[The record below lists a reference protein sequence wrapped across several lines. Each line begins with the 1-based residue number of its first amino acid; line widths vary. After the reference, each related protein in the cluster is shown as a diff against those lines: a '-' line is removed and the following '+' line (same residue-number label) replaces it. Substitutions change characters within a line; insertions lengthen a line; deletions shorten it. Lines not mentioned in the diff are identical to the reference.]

1 MTSSGPE
8 ESVNILVVDDRP
20 ENVLALT
27 AILTDP
33 SYNVV
38 TANTGAEALKKILK
52 HDFAMVLLDV
62 LMPAMD
68 GFETARL
75 IFEREA
81 SKHIPIIF
89 LTAVGSDVSTIY
101 KAYSLGAVD
110 YLVKPI
116 EPEIVKA
123 KVAVF
128 ADLYRK
134 SRRLQRQEKELRW
147 AERALSEQ
155 VLSEHEAEFQA
166 TFEKAAAGIAHVST
180 DGRWLRIN
188 PRLCEIIGYPQK
200 DALKLRLQD
209 VVHPDDLVAHNA
221 TFETILAGD
230 RESAHTEE
238 RFVHKNG
245 AAVWVDLTVSL
256 LRDAKGN
263 PKKFITIVEDASAR
277 KHSEAGQRVLAEASE
292 ILLESIDSKPTLAK
306 VANTVVPVLADWC
319 VIELTNADPAAHPER
334 AFSHIEY
341 TRAEQLQKVWLGF
354 AERSGTHPRLIADVT
369 EEQLQSWSKS
379 PGDLQLWREL
389 ELKSV
394 LIVPLMVRGGLL
406 GAITFISSTTGRRYD
421 VADVTIAEDLAHR
434 VALGLENARLY
445 QEAQDAIG
453 ARDEFLSIASHE
465 LRTPLTPLQIQ
476 LQRLLGVS
484 GKAGLDHMPKEQ
496 VRGMLQRSAIQVSRL
511 ATLIDSLLDVSRIT
525 AGRFH
530 LELEQVDLSV
540 LTREVIARFN
550 ETAHAGGS
558 ALSLV
563 ADKPVVVRCDPLR
576 IEQVVSNLLS
586 NAIKYGGGQPIA
598 VSVELK
604 GETGTVIVE
613 DKGIGITAEKLPKIF
628 DRFERGEAS
637 RSYAGLGLGLYIA
650 RQIIQAH
657 RGSIT
662 AVSEPG
668 RGSTF
673 TVEVPMNPKEL
684 TILAGGKG
692 EGSEGGA
699 GTPPPMTQSAGNT
712 G

>member
-1 MTSSGPE
+1 VSAPIPE
-8 ESVNILVVDDRP
+8 ENVNILVVDDRP

-33 SYNVV
+33 TYNVV

-89 LTAVGSDVSTIY
+89 LTAAGADVTTIY
-101 KAYSLGAVD
+101 TAYQLGAVD

-147 AERALSEQ
+147 AERALNQQ

-166 TFEKAAAGIAHVST
+166 TFEKAAAGIAHVGT
-180 DGRWLRIN
+180 DGRCLRVN
-188 PRLCEIIGYPQK
+188 QRLCEIIGYPAK

-209 VVHPDDLVAHNA
+209 IVHPEEFAAQSAAL
-221 TFETILAGD
+221 EQILAGE
-230 RESAHTEE
+230 RESDHSEV
-238 RFVHKNG
+238 RFLHRSG
-245 AAVWVDLTVSL
+245 SPVWVDTTVSL
-256 LRDAKGN
+256 LRDAKGQA
-263 PKKFITIVEDASAR
+263 KKFIVIVEDASRR
-277 KHSEAGQRVLAEASE
+277 KHAEAGQRVLAEASE
-292 ILLESIDSKPTLAK
+292 ILLASIDSKPTLAK

-319 VIELTNADPAAHPER
+319 VIELTSADAHAAPER
-334 AFSHIEY
+334 AFAHMEY
-341 TRAEQLQKVWLGF
+341 SKAEQLQKVFGGF
-354 AERSGTHPRLIADVT
+354 AGRGGQRPRLISDVT
-369 EEQLQSWSKS
+369 EEQLKGWSVN
-379 PGDLQLWREL
+379 PTDQQLWREL
-389 ELKSV
+389 EIKSV
-394 LIVPLMVRGGLL
+394 IIVPLMVRGGQL
-406 GAITFISSTTGRRYD
+406 GSITFISSATGRRYD

-476 LQRLLGVS
+476 LQRLLGVA

-530 LELEQVDLSV
+530 LELEQVDL
-540 LTREVIARFN
+540 LALAREVIARFN
-550 ETAHAGGS
+550 EAATAGGS
-558 ALSLV
+558 LLTLTTSDPVSL
-563 ADKPVVVRCDPLR
+563 RCDPLR
-576 IEQVVSNLLS
+576 VEQVLSNLLS
-586 NAIKYGGGQPIA
+586 NAIKYGNGQPIE
-598 VSVELK
+598 VRVGIS
-604 GETGTVIVE
+604 GEIGTLVVA
-613 DKGIGITAEKLPKIF
+613 DKGIGIGSDKLPKIF
-628 DRFERGEAS
+628 DRFERGEAA

-650 RQIIQAH
+650 KQIVEAH
-657 RGSIT
+657 HGSIR
-662 AVSEPG
+662 VSSEPG
-668 RGSTF
+668 KGSVF
-673 TVEVPMNPKEL
+673 TVEVPLNPKEL
-684 TILAGGKG
+684 TVVAG
-692 EGSEGGA
+692 SGA
-699 GTPPPMTQSAGNT
+699 AEQTDEKIVGVADVAS
-712 G
+712 

>member
-1 MTSSGPE
+1 LNVSALVPE
-8 ESVNILVVDDRP
+8 ENVNILVVDDRP

-33 SYNVV
+33 TYNVV
-38 TANTGAEALKKILK
+38 TAATGAEALKKILK

-89 LTAVGSDVSTIY
+89 LTAAGSDVSTIY
-101 KAYSLGAVD
+101 TAYSLGAVD

-128 ADLYRK
+128 ADLHRK

-147 AERALSEQ
+147 AERALNQQ

-166 TFEKAAAGIAHVST
+166 TFEKAAVGIAHVGT
-180 DGRWLRIN
+180 DGRCLRIN
-188 PRLCEIIGYPQK
+188 QRLCDILGYPQK

-209 VVHPDDLVAHNA
+209 IVHPEELARQNA
-221 TFETILAGD
+221 ALQQILTGD
-230 RESAHTEE
+230 RESDHSEQ
-238 RFVHKNG
+238 RFIHRNG
-245 AAVWVDLTVSL
+245 STLWVDVTVSL
-256 LRDAKGN
+256 LRDAKGQA
-263 PKKFITIVEDASAR
+263 KKFIVIVEDATRR
-277 KHSEAGQRVLAEASE
+277 KHAEAGQRVLAEASE
-292 ILLESIDSKPTLAK
+292 ILLSSIGAKPTLAR

-319 VIELTNADPAAHPER
+319 VIELTGTDPNATPER
-334 AFSHIEY
+334 AFAHLEY
-341 TRAEQLQKVWLGF
+341 SKAEQLQKVFGGF
-354 AERSGTHPRLIADVT
+354 AARGGTHPRLIANVT
-369 EEQLQSWSKS
+369 EEQLKNWS
-379 PGDLQLWREL
+379 PANAELQLWREL

-394 LIVPLMVRGGLL
+394 IIVPLMVRGGQL
-406 GAITFISSTTGRRYD
+406 GSITFISSTTGRRYEM
-421 VADVTIAEDLAHR
+421 ADVTIAEDLAHR
-434 VALGLENARLY
+434 VALGFENARLY

-476 LQRLLGVS
+476 LQRLLGVA

-530 LELEQVDLSV
+530 LELEQVDLSA
-540 LTREVIARFN
+540 LAREVIARFN
-550 ETAHAGGS
+550 EAASQGGS
-558 ALSLV
+558 TLTLFAPDAVS
-563 ADKPVVVRCDPLR
+563 VRCDPLR
-576 IEQVVSNLLS
+576 IEQVLSNLLS
-586 NAIKYGGGQPIA
+586 NAIKYGNGQPIE
-598 VSVELK
+598 VSVSSS
-604 GETGTVIVE
+604 GETGTLVVS
-613 DKGIGITAEKLPKIF
+613 DKGIGIAPAKLPKVF
-628 DRFERGEAS
+628 DRFERGEAA

-650 RQIIQAH
+650 KQIVEAH
-657 RGSIT
+657 RGSIRVT
-662 AVSEPG
+662 SEPA
-668 RGSTF
+668 RGSVF

-684 TILAGGKG
+684 TIVASPKAQRT
-692 EGSEGGA
+692 EGDPVEA
-699 GTPPPMTQSAGNT
+699 T
-712 G
+712 

>member
-1 MTSSGPE
+1 MSPLTPE
-8 ESVNILVVDDRP
+8 DNVNILVVDDRP

-33 SYNVV
+33 TFNVM

-89 LTAVGSDVSTIY
+89 LTAVGADVSTIY
-101 KAYSLGAVD
+101 TAYSLGAVD

-128 ADLYRK
+128 ADLHRK

-147 AERALSEQ
+147 AERALSQQ

-166 TFEKAAAGIAHVST
+166 TFEKAAAGIAHVAP
-180 DGRWLRIN
+180 DGRWLRVN
-188 PRLCEIIGYPQK
+188 PRLCEVIGYPAR

-209 VVHPDDLVAHNA
+209 LVHPEDLPKHNA
-221 TFETILAGD
+221 AMERIVAGEV
-230 RESAHTEE
+230 ESEHTAE
-238 RFVHKNG
+238 RFIHRNG
-245 AAVWVDLTVSL
+245 NTVWVDLTVSL
-256 LRDAKGN
+256 LRDGRGQ
-263 PKKFITIVEDASAR
+263 PKKFIVVVDDATRR
-277 KHSEAGQRVLAEASE
+277 KHIEAGQLVLAEASE
-292 ILLESIDSKPTLAK
+292 ILLASIDSKPTLARI
-306 VANTVVPVLADWC
+306 ANTVVPVLADWC
-319 VIELTNADPAAHPER
+319 VIELRTEGAVPER
-334 AFSHIEY
+334 AFAHLDY
-341 TRAEQLQKVWLGF
+341 ARAEQLQQVFGGF
-354 AERSGTHPRLIADVT
+354 AEQAGKHPRLIGEVT
-369 EEQLQSWSKS
+369 DEHLKAWGGAPAE
-379 PGDLQLWREL
+379 LQLWREL

-394 LIVPLMVRGGLL
+394 ITVPLVVRKGTL
-406 GAITFISSTTGRRYD
+406 GWITFFSSTRGRKYD
-421 VADVTIAEDLAHR
+421 AADVTLAEDLAHR

-445 QEAQDAIG
+445 QDAQAAIF

-476 LQRLLGVS
+476 LQRLLGVA

-525 AGRFH
+525 AGRFA
-530 LELEQVDLSV
+530 LDLEQVDVSA

-550 ETAHAGGS
+550 ESALAGGS
-558 ALSLV
+558 TLTLNTGPTVSM
-563 ADKPVVVRCDPLR
+563 RCDPLR
-576 IEQVVSNLLS
+576 VEQVLSNLLS
-586 NAIKYGGGQPIA
+586 NAIKYGNGQPIEIT
-598 VSVELK
+598 VSSH
-604 GETGTVIVE
+604 GTMGTLVVK
-613 DKGIGITAEKLPKIF
+613 DHGIGISAEKLPRIF
-628 DRFERGEAS
+628 DRFERGEAG

-650 RQIIQAH
+650 KQIVEAH
-657 RGSIT
+657 RGTIRVT
-662 AVSEPG
+662 SEPG
-668 RGSTF
+668 LGSEF
-673 TVEVPMNPKEL
+673 TVEVPMNSKD
-684 TILAGGKG
+684 A
-692 EGSEGGA
+692 A
-699 GTPPPMTQSAGNT
+699 PPLPRPEDPTASP
-712 G
+712 